1 VGCDGAAFWHDR
13 YGHQP
18 PMTAKPGDGRLG
30 LGSRPSWVRPSR
42 PLAHAGPWWR
52 GCDRSWS
59 RHLLG
64 LRGRAL

>member
-30 LGSRPSWVRPSR
+30 LGSRPSWVRPADCSPMR
-42 PLAHAGPWWR
+42 VRDGGDVIGREADIYW
-52 GCDRSWS
+52 GCAAER
-59 RHLLG
+59 
-64 LRGRAL
+64 